1 MTIIHFLPNPLL
13 IIDPLNISIEY
24 LFRASQT
31 GIIYTGDPDF
41 EDDVKQFSHK
51 FDSIIIRH
59 FAFDADVYKRTY
71 ERAMRQVR
79 SANVI
84 DTTRQGESLTSP
96 FIQELDSI
104 RIYHVASHVSEEVA
118 AQVGSLHVLRFD
130 LFGADLD
137 SYIYQHLKRTLHPP
151 SVAAAAVAA
160 AEGDDAASGGRDSRA
175 KSRFE
180 KVQRELDL
188 YLNGRHSL
196 SSADTTQIR
205 HDSLTWIPS
214 HLYPVL

>member
-41 EDDVKQFSHK
+41 EDDVKQFSRK

-84 DTTRQGESLTSP
+84 DITRASESLTSP
-96 FIQELDSI
+96 YRS
-104 RIYHVASHVSEEVA
+104 
-118 AQVGSLHVLRFD
+118 
-130 LFGADLD
+130 
-137 SYIYQHLKRTLHPP
+137 
-151 SVAAAAVAA
+151 
-160 AEGDDAASGGRDSRA
+160 
-175 KSRFE
+175 
-180 KVQRELDL
+180 
-188 YLNGRHSL
+188 
-196 SSADTTQIR
+196 
-205 HDSLTWIPS
+205 WIP
-214 HLYPVL
+214 